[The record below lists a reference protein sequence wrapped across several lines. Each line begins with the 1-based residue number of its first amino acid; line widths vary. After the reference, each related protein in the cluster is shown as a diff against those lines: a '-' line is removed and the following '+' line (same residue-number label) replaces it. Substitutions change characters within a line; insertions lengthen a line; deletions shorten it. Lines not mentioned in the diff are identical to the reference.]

1 MAGAAI
7 VVPPVMAR
15 GSVWEQESR
24 FSRTG
29 INLII
34 AEVGVEV
41 QETMAAYIQ
50 VAAGRTWTG
59 DRPALVVWGA
69 WYVTAEAGSS
79 SIIVSSS
86 SIGKK
91 EQGQRG
97 VALETGLLAMN
108 GLSKASIVTGGTK
121 VLVGERVRV
130 RVRVVVEVSGTP
142 RAAEETR
149 Q

>member
-1 MAGAAI
+1 M
-7 VVPPVMAR
+7 VPPVMAR

-34 AEVGVEV
+34 AEVGAGV
-41 QETMAAYIQ
+41 QETMAACTQ
-50 VAAGRTWTG
+50 VAAAGGTWTG

-69 WYVTAEAGSS
+69 WCVTVAADSS

-97 VALETGLLAMN
+97 VALETGLLAMKD
-108 GLSKASIVTGGTK
+108 GLSMASIVTGGTK
-121 VLVGERVRV
+121 VVVGERVRV
-130 RVRVVVEVSGTP
+130 RVVAEVSGTP
-142 RAAEETR
+142 QAAEETR